1 MNDWEKR
8 NDYYKKDF
16 ILFEIVKNLGGRETV
31 LLPSKVVLGGELKAI
46 PVRCIKA
53 HSIDFLKKNF
63 EAFNFYKKPLNI
75 YGSVAG
81 FEGMPM
87 FSYAPKIRKK
97 QQEDFFNSTFSVYW
111 VSYDFFID
119 IDADSLK
126 DAYEDAKKIKRIFD
140 DLKLSYSLRFSGSRG
155 FHFVIPDA
163 LFYDKPLRLIDK
175 VKLCKLIA
183 SNIKGIEDI
192 QGIDL
197 SVYQPQRVLK
207 VPYSLEGLNVCLP
220 LNDRQFNS
228 FKVENM
234 NVDSVLRD
242 INIRYRGLQ
251 QRNGLKN
258 SLPLINMYGCEL

>member
-1 MNDWEKR
+1 
-8 NDYYKKDF
+8 
-16 ILFEIVKNLGGRETV
+16 VKNLVGRETV

-53 HSIDFLKKNF
+53 HSVNFLLKNF
-63 EAFNFYKKPLNI
+63 SAFNFYKKPLNI

-163 LFYDKPLRLIDK
+163 LFYSKPLSLINK
-175 VKLCKLIA
+175 VELCKSIA
-183 SNIKGIEDI
+183 TNLKGIEDI
-192 QGIDL
+192 SGIDL
-197 SVYQPQRVLK
+197 GVYQPQRVLK

-220 LNDRQFNS
+220 LSDAQFNA
-228 FKVENM
+228 FKIEDM
-234 NVDSVLRD
+234 FADKVLKD
-242 INIRYRGLQ
+242 LMIKNRGLL
-251 QRNGLKN
+251 QREGSNNCLA
-258 SLPLINMYGCEL
+258 LINMYGEVL